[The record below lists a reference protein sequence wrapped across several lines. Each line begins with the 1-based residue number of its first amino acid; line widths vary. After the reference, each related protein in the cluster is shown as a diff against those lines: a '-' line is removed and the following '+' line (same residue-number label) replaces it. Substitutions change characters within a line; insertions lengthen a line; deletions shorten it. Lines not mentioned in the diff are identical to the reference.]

1 MEYIKGGHPG
11 IVANVLFLALRAC
24 YMDVPNYSLFICM
37 LYFKILKN
45 SKKGVFSEDSFCT
58 GLIIS

>member
-1 MEYIKGGHPG
+1 
-11 IVANVLFLALRAC
+11 
-24 YMDVPNYSLFICM
+24 M

-58 GLIIS
+58 GLIISWEEIKESKDQKHNKIKVLKKKPQVTRS